1 MLLARDFGAGA
12 PALAAADA
20 GAVKAAAAVD
30 TSVGIG
36 AAVDLFTV
44 GTAVDGVGVGMAVVA
59 GAAAGAGVGSALTDT
74 GGTGALEAVP
84 KSMSSNRSIS
94 ALCGADIALPPALV
108 PGRLC
113 EEGSLLNTPLLWPLL
128 RVGETPPVSITTSR
142 KGYPAVASVQRQ
154 NTTLTC
160 NIPDASV
167 QLAKEVLELEQV

>member
-20 GAVKAAAAVD
+20 GAVETAAAVVTGWATLPSAGSAAAVD
-30 TSVGIG
+30 LATEGTATGTGTATTAGAGIG
-36 AAVDLFTV
+36 AAF
-44 GTAVDGVGVGMAVVA
+44 AN
-59 GAAAGAGVGSALTDT
+59 T
-74 GGTGALEAVP
+74 GGTGALEVP